1 MKEAGAIIVNL
12 LIRTAI
18 GVIAMFFV
26 LRWLG
31 WLSIFGFL
39 MILPIAFLVARPLA
53 QLISLSSGSLFFPN
67 QHFDKPQPVYG
78 IPQSRRKEGRYEEA
92 LEGFRKIVDE
102 HEEESAA
109 WIQMIDIAITDLH
122 DAGRAKQLYDEG
134 MVRLRKEGNRNHLK
148 TMYEA
153 ISSIK

>member
-1 MKEAGAIIVNL
+1 MKESGAIVVNL
-12 LIRTAI
+12 LVRAI
-18 GVIAMFFV
+18 LGVVAMMLV

-31 WLSIFGFL
+31 WLSIFGFF
-39 MILPIAFLVARPLA
+39 MILPIAFLVARPIA
-53 QLISLSSGSLFFPN
+53 QLISLPAGSLFFPN

-102 HEEESAA
+102 HPEESSA
-109 WIQMIDIAITDLH
+109 WVQMVEVALIDLKDKA
-122 DAGRAKQLYDEG
+122 RAEQLYAEG
-134 MVRLRKEGNRNHLK
+134 MTRLQKEENRNHLR

-153 ISSIK
+153 LLH